1 MASPANDLPRYLTL
15 TETAEV
21 LRMHP
26 KTLYVLARRG
36 DIKSVRSSPSKRAR
50 YLFTQQNIE
59 DFLARNTD
67 HRR

>member
-1 MASPANDLPRYLTL
+1 MASPANGLPRYLTL
-15 TETAEV
+15 NDTAEI

-26 KTLYVLARRG
+26 YTLGKLARRG
-36 DIKSVRSSPSKRAR
+36 DIKSVRATPAKRAA
-50 YLFTQQNIE
+50 YLFTMQNIE